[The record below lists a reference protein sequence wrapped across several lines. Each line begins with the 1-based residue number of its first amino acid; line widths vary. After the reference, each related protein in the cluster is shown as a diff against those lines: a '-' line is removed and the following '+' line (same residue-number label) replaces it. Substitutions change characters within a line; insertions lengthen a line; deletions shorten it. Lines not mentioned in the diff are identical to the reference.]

1 MLRCSVWR
9 RNPESNRDRRICNPL
24 HSHSAIPPDAS
35 GAWLKLISKRLERET
50 RFELATPTL
59 ARSCSTNWAIPA
71 CLNRPFRL
79 VDVLSKCGVHS
90 TYPFKT
96 VNTKKRLNWDK
107 CGFLWS
113 FAIFL
118 FTLIN
123 VRSISLYC
131 ATSKVWPGRFCINKH
146 WPNWQHCWEI

>member
-1 MLRCSVWR
+1 
-9 RNPESNRDRRICNPL
+9 
-24 HSHSAIPPDAS
+24 
-35 GAWLKLISKRLERET
+35 
-50 RFELATPTL
+50 
-59 ARSCSTNWAIPA
+59 
-71 CLNRPFRL
+71 L

>member
-35 GAWLKLISKRLERET
+35 GVWLKLISKRLERET

-96 VNTKKRLNWDK
+96 VNTKKCLNWDK

-118 FTLIN
+118 FTLIKP
-123 VRSISLYC
+123 RSISLYRIT
-131 ATSKVWPGRFCINKH
+131 AKVWPGCFCINNH
-146 WPNWQHCWEI
+146 WPNWQHCGEI